1 MNTAE
6 ETKTLA
12 PWTEAVP
19 AGWRVTRLDAVADVL
34 FSNVDKHTMDGEEPV
49 RLCNYV
55 DVYKNDRITSG
66 IDFMEASAE
75 EREIKKFQ
83 IRRGDVLATKDSEE
97 ADDIAI
103 SSLVAEDLPG
113 VLCGY
118 HLAMIRPRFLSVSGP
133 FLAWLH
139 ASKFFR
145 AQYEAKAVG
154 VTRFGLSQYAFR
166 AARIPLPPLPEQQR
180 IAAYLDA
187 SCAAIDAAVVAK
199 RRQLETLDALRKST
213 IKRAVT
219 MGLNPLVKTQRTDVE
234 WIPEMPQHWRL
245 VRVKDVME
253 FFNTVRV
260 PLSAAERGVMTEKT
274 YDYYGASGVIDKVE
288 AYLFDGT
295 YILIAEDGANLLTR
309 SKPLAFLA
317 TGKFWVN
324 NHAHILKPRW
334 GGDDTFFVTLLESQ
348 DFSLFV
354 TGAAQPKLTIE
365 NLGRFKLAVPQVA
378 EQKEIAAFIRE
389 KNAEF
394 LPLFAQI
401 ERQIA
406 TLTAYRKSLI
416 HECVT
421 GQRRITEAD
430 VLRSQLSAK
439 TGLLNRE
446 PYEKNVRLK
455 IAGGDD
461 RTCSANFGKA
471 PKGGGQ
477 VDPLLALKSATRRG
491 N

>member
-1 MNTAE
+1 MSASQQTNGQKTVPTLWRERILKRDFEIVLGKMLQSDQGREDETEESYLRSANVQWEGVDLSDVKTMWFSSAEKRDLLLREGDLVVNEGGDVGRCAIWPSISESIYFQNAINRVRARTSASTRFLYYWLYNLKHAGFIDAMVSRITIAHLTAE
-6 ETKTLA
+6 KLA
-12 PWTEAVP
+12 RVPWPNVP
-19 AGWRVTRLDAVADVL
+19 AA
-34 FSNVDKHTMDGEEPV
+34 
-49 RLCNYV
+49 
-55 DVYKNDRITSG
+55 
-66 IDFMEASAE
+66 
-75 EREIKKFQ
+75 
-83 IRRGDVLATKDSEE
+83 
-97 ADDIAI
+97 
-103 SSLVAEDLPG
+103 
-113 VLCGY
+113 
-118 HLAMIRPRFLSVSGP
+118 
-133 FLAWLH
+133 
-139 ASKFFR
+139 
-145 AQYEAKAVG
+145 
-154 VTRFGLSQYAFR
+154 
-166 AARIPLPPLPEQQR
+166 EQQR

-187 SCAAIDAAVVAK
+187 SCAAIDAAVAAK

-219 MGLNPLVKTQRTDVE
+219 MGLNPSVKTQRTDME

-245 VRVKDVME
+245 ARVKDVME

-274 YDYYGASGVIDKVE
+274 YDYYGASGVIDKVD

-348 DFSLFV
+348 EFSLFV
-354 TGAAQPKLTIE
+354 TGAAQPKLTME
-365 NLGRFKLAVPQVA
+365 NLGRFKLAVPRVT

-389 KNAEF
+389 KDGEF
-394 LPLFAQI
+394 RPLFAQI

-430 VLRSQLSAK
+430 
-439 TGLLNRE
+439 LN
-446 PYEKNVRLK
+446 
-455 IAGGDD
+455 
-461 RTCSANFGKA
+461 
-471 PKGGGQ
+471 
-477 VDPLLALKSATRRG
+477 
-491 N
+491 

>member
-1 MNTAE
+1 MTTAE
-6 ETKTLA
+6 ETKQLA
-12 PWTEAVP
+12 PWTDEVP
-19 AGWRVTRLDAVADVL
+19 SGWKVTRLDAAADVL
-34 FSNVDKHTMDGEEPV
+34 FSNVDKHTIEGETPM

-55 DVYKNDRITSG
+55 DVYKNERITSAL
-66 IDFMEASAE
+66 DFMEASADA
-75 EREIKKFQ
+75 REIQKFQ
-83 IRRGDVLATKDSEE
+83 IRRDDILATKDSEE
-97 ADDIAI
+97 WDDIAI
-103 SSLVAEDLPG
+103 PSLVAEDLPG

-118 HLAMIRPRFLSVSGP
+118 HLAMMRPRLASVSGSY
-133 FLAWLH
+133 LAWLH
-139 ASKFFR
+139 ASKSFR

-166 AARIPLPPLPEQQR
+166 AARIPLPPFPEQKR

-187 SCAAIDAAVVAK
+187 SCAAIDAAVTAK
-199 RRQLETLDALRKST
+199 RSQLETLDELRKAT
-213 IKRAVT
+213 VKRAVS
-219 MGLNPLVKTQRTDVE
+219 MGLNASVKTKRTDVE

-260 PLSAAERGVMTEKT
+260 PLSAADRGVMTEKT

-288 AYLFDGT
+288 DYHFDGT

-334 GGDDTFFVTLLESQ
+334 GGDDTFFVNLLESQ

-354 TGAAQPKLTIE
+354 TGAAQPKLTME
-365 NLGRFKLAVPQVA
+365 NLGRFKLAVPRVA
-378 EQKEIAAFIRE
+378 GQKEIAAFIRD
-389 KNAEF
+389 KDAEF
-394 LPLFAQI
+394 RPLFTQI
-401 ERQIA
+401 ERQIES
-406 TLTAYRKSLI
+406 LEGYRKSLI

-430 VLRSQLSAK
+430 VRRACGCPSVPASLHSASQS
-439 TGLLNRE
+439 
-446 PYEKNVRLK
+446 
-455 IAGGDD
+455 
-461 RTCSANFGKA
+461 
-471 PKGGGQ
+471 
-477 VDPLLALKSATRRG
+477 
-491 N
+491 

>member
-1 MNTAE
+1 MNSVE
-6 ETKTLA
+6 ETKALT
-12 PWTEAVP
+12 PWIGALP
-19 AGWRVTRLDAVADVL
+19 SDWRATRLDAVADVL
-34 FSNVDKHTMDGEEPV
+34 FSNVDKHTLEGEEPV

-55 DVYKNDRITSG
+55 DVYKNERITGSLN
-66 IDFMEASAE
+66 FMEASAE
-75 EREIKKFQ
+75 PLEIEKFQ

-103 SSLVAEDLPG
+103 PALVADDLPG

-118 HLAMIRPRFLSVSGP
+118 HLALIRPRFSTVSGP

-139 ASKFFR
+139 SSKSFR

-166 AARIPLPPLPEQQR
+166 AARVPIPPFPEQQR

-187 SCAAIDAAVVAK
+187 SCAAIDAAVAAK
-199 RRQLETLDALRKST
+199 RHQLETLDALRRST

-219 MGLNPLVKTQRTDVE
+219 KGLNPSVSMLRTDVD

-245 VRVKDVME
+245 VRVKDAMD

-260 PLSAAERGVMTEKT
+260 PLSAAERGVMTKKT

-317 TGKFWVN
+317 TGQFWVN

-334 GGDDTFFVTLLESQ
+334 GGDDTFFMNLLESQ

-354 TGAAQPKLTIE
+354 TGAAQPKLTME
-365 NLGRFKLAVPQVA
+365 NLGRFKLAVPRVA

-389 KNAEF
+389 KDAEF
-394 LPLFAQI
+394 RPLFAQI
-401 ERQIA
+401 ERQIE
-406 TLTAYRKSLI
+406 TLVAYRKSLI

-430 VLRSQLSAK
+430 
-439 TGLLNRE
+439 LNQ
-446 PYEKNVRLK
+446 V
-455 IAGGDD
+455 
-461 RTCSANFGKA
+461 KA
-471 PKGGGQ
+471 HG
-477 VDPLLALKSATRRG
+477 
-491 N
+491 